1 MATFTQPVVVDEH
14 EPKVGGRGPG
24 TPPPIGGDDGGGRPD
39 GGQIQ
44 DLLRRYRIGLGVG
57 LVPVVMLFVAF
68 TSAYIVR
75 QGLGDD
81 WRSTSL
87 PPMIWINTL
96 ILLASSATAELA
108 RRRLFLAE
116 ERQAD
121 SPPWLGITLVLGLGF
136 LTGQIVVWRQLAE
149 QGIFIST
156 NPSSSFFYL
165 LTGSHG
171 IHLAGGVLAW
181 LYAGATALLQAPLA
195 RRRIVLDLAAWYWHF
210 MDVLWLYIL
219 GLMYFAK

>member
-1 MATFTQPVVVDEH
+1 MATITQPVVVDEQK
-14 EPKVGGRGPG
+14 PKLGGRGPDA
-24 TPPPIGGDDGGGRPD
+24 PPPSQGDDGGDRPD
-39 GGQIQ
+39 GGQLR
-44 DLLRRYRIGLGVG
+44 DRLRRYRIGLGVG

-87 PPMIWINTL
+87 PPLIWINTL
-96 ILLASSATAELA
+96 ILLTSSVTAEFA
-108 RRRLFLAE
+108 RRRLFLPE
-116 ERQAD
+116 ESQAD

-136 LTGQIVVWRQLAE
+136 LAGQLVVWRQLTA

-171 IHLAGGVLAW
+171 VHLAGGVLAW
-181 LYAGATALLQAPLA
+181 LYAGAATLLQAPFA

-210 MDVLWLYIL
+210 MDVLWIYIL

>member
-1 MATFTQPVVVDEH
+1 MATITQPVVIDE
-14 EPKVGGRGPG
+14 PRSQRGGRGPE
-24 TPPPIGGDDGGGRPD
+24 PPPPHEGDEGGRRPD
-39 GGQIQ
+39 GNPLQ
-44 DLLRRYRIGLGVG
+44 DRLRRYRIGLGVG

-75 QGLGDD
+75 QGLGGD

-96 ILLASSATAELA
+96 ILLSSSVTAEFA
-108 RRRLFLAE
+108 RRRLFLPE

-171 IHLAGGVLAW
+171 AHLAGGVLAW
-181 LYAGATALLQAPLA
+181 LYAGATSLLRAPLA

-210 MDVLWLYIL
+210 MDVLWVYIL

>member
-1 MATFTQPVVVDEH
+1 MATITQPVVADEQ
-14 EPKVGGRGPG
+14 EPKLGGRGPE
-24 TPPPIGGDDGGGRPD
+24 PPPPREGDGGGGRPG
-39 GGQIQ
+39 GGQLQ
-44 DLLRRYRIGLGVG
+44 DRLRLYRIGLAVG

-75 QGLGDD
+75 QGLGGD
-81 WRSTSL
+81 WQSTSL
-87 PPMIWINTL
+87 PPMLWINTL
-96 ILLASSATAELA
+96 ILLASSVTAEFA
-108 RRRLFLAE
+108 RRRLFLPD
-116 ERQAD
+116 ERQAS

-136 LTGQIVVWRQLAE
+136 LAGQLVAWRQLAA
-149 QGIFIST
+149 QGIFISS

-171 IHLAGGVLAW
+171 AHLAGGVLAW
-181 LYAGATALLQAPLA
+181 LYAGATSLLNKPLA

-210 MDVLWLYIL
+210 MDVLWIYIL

>member
-1 MATFTQPVVVDEH
+1 MATLAQPVVVDEPQLKH
-14 EPKVGGRGPG
+14 GGRGAE
-24 TPPPIGGDDGGGRPD
+24 PPSPRGGDDGGGHPD
-39 GGQIQ
+39 AGQHP
-44 DLLRRYRIGLGVG
+44 DRLRRYRIGLGVG

-75 QGLGDD
+75 QGLGGD

-96 ILLASSATAELA
+96 ILLASSVTAEFA
-108 RRRLFLAE
+108 RRRLFLSE
-116 ERQAD
+116 EQQAG

-136 LTGQIVVWRQLAE
+136 LAGQLVVWRQLAA

-171 IHLAGGVLAW
+171 AHLAGGVLAW
-181 LYAGATALLQAPLA
+181 LYAGATSLLRRPLPT
-195 RRRIVLDLAAWYWHF
+195 RRIVLDLAAWYWHF
-210 MDVLWLYIL
+210 MDVLWIYIL